1 MLTSSS
7 SHHCTLRALLT
18 KCQSICIHTSPPP
31 MPDQRVVEL
40 RAREMTAIDTSV
52 VLVQELLSHM
62 VWNCHPLAVSMS
74 VIDVKQ
80 NERKQ

>member
-1 MLTSSS
+1 
-7 SHHCTLRALLT
+7 
-18 KCQSICIHTSPPP
+18 

-52 VLVQELLSHM
+52 VLVQELLSQM
-62 VWNCHPLAVSMS
+62 VWNCHPLAISMS

-80 NERKQ
+80 NSIDERKQ